1 MEPVVPLQVIYLT
14 AHLAA
19 PMETTATTEAVRLG
33 SADTNGRSKRD
44 SDNDEGHRQSAGHET
59 LLCTCH
65 ARFVTGCLQGGF
77 GRYRLGSAIRIPIN
91 AAETKARR

>member
-1 MEPVVPLQVIYLT
+1 MEPVVPLQVSYLT
-14 AHLAA
+14 AHSAA

-33 SADTNGRSKRD
+33 STDTNGRSKRD

-65 ARFVTGCLQGGF
+65 ARFVTGCLD
-77 GRYRLGSAIRIPIN
+77 S
-91 AAETKARR
+91 